1 MRRMMLCLLLVAPV
15 CLAAGKD
22 KPKPATAQAIEL
34 AKRWLDAQRSYDG
47 IPGMSV
53 AVVSDQKELWLD
65 GSGMADPA
73 TNRAADADTIYSI
86 CSVSKLFTSL
96 AVMQLRDQ
104 GKLSLEDPL
113 SKHLSWFHMKAA
125 PEGRDATI
133 EGVLTHAAGLPRESD
148 FPYWRG
154 NFDFPTHE
162 QIVERVATQEA
173 LYPSER
179 YFQYSNLG
187 LTLAGE
193 VVAEVSGQPYAD
205 YVKQHLITP
214 IGLTSTYPEIPLPE
228 KGKRLAVGYSGKRR
242 DGTRAALP
250 TLQVRG
256 VAPAAGFASTA
267 RDLARFAEWQFR
279 VLANKDD
286 KVIDPRT
293 LREMYRPH
301 WVDPD
306 FSTYWGLGFTVQK
319 SGDDVFVGHGGSCPG
334 FRTDVR
340 LKADDKV
347 GVIALANASGVDA
360 DAYTMAIYKI
370 IAPAIDS
377 QTAPKTDLSA
387 YTGSYDNFPWGGET
401 IVVAWGDDLAMVA
414 VPSMEPMKTLQR
426 FRKTG
431 ENQFRRVRD
440 DGALGETVTFE
451 IGPDGKATK
460 YWQHSNPRPR
470 LKP

>member
-1 MRRMMLCLLLVAPV
+1 MLLVVLLAPL
-15 CLAAGKD
+15 CLAAD
-22 KPKPATAQAIEL
+22 KPKPTTAQAIEL

-53 AVVSDQKELWLD
+53 AVVKDQKELWLY

-73 TNRAADADTIYSI
+73 TNRAADADTLYSI

-113 SKHLSWFHMKAA
+113 SKHLSWFHMKPA
-125 PEGRDATI
+125 PEGREATI
-133 EGVLTHAAGLPRESD
+133 EGVLTHAAGLPRETD
-148 FPYWRG
+148 IPYWSG
-154 NFDFPTHE
+154 TFDFPTHQ
-162 QIVERVATQEA
+162 QIVERVASQES

-193 VVAEVSGQPYAD
+193 VVSAVSGQPYD
-205 YVKQHLITP
+205 QYVKQHLLAP
-214 IGLTSTYPEIPLPE
+214 IGLTSTYPEIPLEE
-228 KGKRLAVGYSGKRR
+228 KGRRLAVGYSAKRR
-242 DGTRAALP
+242 DGTRAVLP
-250 TLQVRG
+250 PFQARG
-256 VAPAAGFASTA
+256 VAPAAGYASTA
-267 RDLARFAEWQFR
+267 RDLAHFAEWQFR

-286 KVIDPRT
+286 KIIDPRT

-301 WVDPD
+301 FVDPD
-306 FSTYWGLGFTVQK
+306 FNTFWGLGFAVRK

-347 GVIALANASGVDA
+347 GVIAMANASGVDTG
-360 DAYTMAIYKI
+360 AYTLALYKI

-377 QTAPKTDLSA
+377 TTKPTTDLSA
-387 YTGSYDNFPWGGET
+387 YTGSYNQFPWGGET
-401 IVVAWGDDLAMVA
+401 IVVPWGDELAA
-414 VPSMEPMKTLQR
+414 IDVPSMDPMKNLER
-426 FRKTG
+426 LRKVG
-431 ENQFRRVRD
+431 DNQFRRVRD

-451 IGPDGKATK
+451 IGPDGRATK
-460 YWQHSNPRPR
+460 FWQFSNPSPR
-470 LKP
+470 MNP

>member
-1 MRRMMLCLLLVAPV
+1 MRRVLAVLLLAPIAF
-15 CLAAGKD
+15 AAD
-22 KPKPATAQAIEL
+22 KPKPTTAQAIEL

-47 IPGMSV
+47 IPGVSV
-53 AVVSDQKELWLD
+53 AVVKDQKELWLD
-65 GSGMADPA
+65 GSGVADPA
-73 TNRAADADTIYSI
+73 ANRAADPDTLYSI

-113 SKHLSWFHMKAA
+113 SKHLSWFHMKPAA
-125 PEGRDATI
+125 EGREATI
-133 EGVLTHAAGLPRESD
+133 EGVLTHSAGLPRETD
-148 FPYWRG
+148 IPYWSG
-154 NFDFPTHE
+154 TFDFPTHE
-162 QIVERVATQEA
+162 QIVERVASQEA

-193 VVAEVSGQPYAD
+193 VVSAVSGQPYAD
-205 YVKQHLITP
+205 YVKQHLLAP
-214 IGLTSTYPEIPLPE
+214 IGLTSTYPEIPLHE
-228 KGKRLAVGYSGKRR
+228 KGKRLAVGYSAKRR
-242 DGTRAALP
+242 DGTRAALAP
-250 TLQVRG
+250 FQARG
-256 VAPAAGFASTA
+256 VAPAAGYASTA
-267 RDLARFAEWQFR
+267 RDLAHFAEWQFR

-301 WVDPD
+301 FVDPD
-306 FSTYWGLGFTVQK
+306 FNTFWGLGFAVRK

-360 DAYTMAIYKI
+360 GGYTMAIYKI

-377 QTAPKTDLSA
+377 DTKPKTDLSA
-387 YTGSYDNFPWGGET
+387 YTGSYSQFPWGGET
-401 IVVAWGDDLAMVA
+401 IVVPWGDELISID
-414 VPSMEPMKTLQR
+414 VPTMDPMKNPERL
-426 FRKTG
+426 RKVG
-431 ENQFRRVRD
+431 DNQFRRVRD

-451 IGPDGKATK
+451 IGPDGRATK
-460 YWQHSNPRPR
+460 FWQFSNPSPR
-470 LKP
+470 MNP